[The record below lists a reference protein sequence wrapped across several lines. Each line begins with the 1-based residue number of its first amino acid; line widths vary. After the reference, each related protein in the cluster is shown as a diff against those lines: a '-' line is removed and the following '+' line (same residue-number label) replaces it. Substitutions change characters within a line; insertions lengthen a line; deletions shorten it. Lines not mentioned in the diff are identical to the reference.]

1 MTLLDSLEA
10 GTLSN
15 LPPAAPPPFK
25 LRGSDSEKISAIL
38 KFLRDARLSPAD
50 ILVEILSNNEYEH
63 HAAMFFRNSGEKMT
77 QLLEVL
83 VADERG
89 ERVFRDWVK
98 PRAIDIACE
107 AVSTQ
112 MDAMVKVLST
122 ASSITQLTP
131 KFLRAWS
138 LKDNLVQPADNLA
151 ADVVKILASALNTE
165 RAVVKNKKKNSDTA
179 LYAIIGQL
187 ASRRSQN
194 CSDFSGPMTLFWW
207 KNGASRESIQVLQ
220 NLGLSKCFDS
230 ALTMVGSVADY
241 CIEDACV
248 AARDP
253 GGFMGNWDNI
263 NISTS
268 EFVEQR
274 SGGPAKVQS
283 GTYSIIYR
291 LRNPNPRA
299 MALAPLLARA
309 EIAPDLE
316 FNLDVCPTLEQ
327 SISSYCNFRAY
338 IIRVLFRY
346 NKGFTEY
353 NEISAL
359 QFISRRPMPDDYV
372 TYQFPVRL
380 STIEENSIPGNLSVH
395 ENVFVTQ
402 LKLTYAELSKN
413 AILSINDQAT
423 QALNRGCKAVRA
435 FDLNPF
441 LRAQVFQLGIGLF
454 HLCLNLIWGILHT
467 HRGHENTEGSLSYF
481 FVVLEKA
488 RLGGKHP
495 DYHSLLAALMQILD
509 GLLLDAWRL
518 ECGSANLTAFAA
530 TKPTTEQILAIAD
543 RILSEHAMPERSPS
557 TAPVDNIHGNTRRLI
572 HDLLHVAEV
581 TRAIAD
587 GDFGRVEDLLGNL
600 AMIFRGA
607 GSKNY
612 CTEIMYFIHNLKY
625 VWKGDGFDELDLFTS
640 RGVYGSWDRLA
651 NISAAI
657 DVLDSVKTSIATSL
671 GASYSGTGHKDV
683 DTTDLVWRVA
693 RKARELNLNLPQLN
707 REGKATLDLLVVG
720 EAALKS
726 STMST
731 FNKKRREL
739 LKGIILTTEDDTDE
753 IPAMEIV
760 LTNPEEQ

>member
-1 MTLLDSLEA
+1 
-10 GTLSN
+10 
-15 LPPAAPPPFK
+15 
-25 LRGSDSEKISAIL
+25 
-38 KFLRDARLSPAD
+38 
-50 ILVEILSNNEYEH
+50 
-63 HAAMFFRNSGEKMT
+63 MFFRNSGEKMT

-138 LKDNLVQPADNLA
+138 LKDNVVQPADNLA
-151 ADVVKILASALNTE
+151 ANVVKILASALNTE
-165 RAVVKNKKKNSDTA
+165 RAVAKNKKKNSDTA

-291 LRNPNPRA
+291 LRNPNPQA

-338 IIRVLFRY
+338 IIRALFRY
-346 NKGFTEY
+346 SEGFAEY

-359 QFISRRPMPDDYV
+359 QFISHRPMPDDYV

-423 QALNRGCKAVRA
+423 QALNRGCKA
-435 FDLNPF
+435 P
-441 LRAQVFQLGIGLF
+441 FQLGIGLF

-518 ECGSANLTAFAA
+518 ECGSANLTAFTA

-625 VWKGDGFDELDLFTS
+625 VWKGDGFESVF
-640 RGVYGSWDRLA
+640 
-651 NISAAI
+651 
-657 DVLDSVKTSIATSL
+657 DS
-671 GASYSGTGHKDV
+671 GRY
-683 DTTDLVWRVA
+683 LV
-693 RKARELNLNLPQLN
+693 
-707 REGKATLDLLVVG
+707 
-720 EAALKS
+720 
-726 STMST
+726 
-731 FNKKRREL
+731 
-739 LKGIILTTEDDTDE
+739 
-753 IPAMEIV
+753 
-760 LTNPEEQ
+760 TNSE